1 MHHFVHFQVKQME
14 MNYQGNYNIFL
25 NKAISAHKHLCLI
38 AVSR

>member
-14 MNYQGNYNIFL
+14 MNYYGNYNI
-25 NKAISAHKHLCLI
+25 KAISAHKHLCLI